1 MQKTSW
7 GLTAVLALFLIAS
20 PILMRGGDGRSSATQ
35 NFQTSDRCVACH
47 NGMKTEAGADYSI
60 GLDWRASIMAN
71 SSRDPYWQGSVR
83 RETIDHPMAAAEIQ
97 DECSHCHMPITYYDA
112 HAQQKKVDVFSHLPF
127 DADKKDNAKAADGVS
142 CAVCHQISKQNLGTP
157 ASYVGN
163 FVIDPP
169 EAPNR
174 RPEHG
179 PFVIDAGHQRVMQ
192 SSTGGFL
199 PEEGTQIRDSALCAT
214 CHTLYTTAL
223 DKDGKPAGRLPEQ
236 VPYQEWQHSDY
247 AGKGS
252 CQSCHMPEV
261 KEKTPVTSL
270 FGELREGA
278 RHHYFVGANFFMQ
291 RILSNYRQDLGV
303 AALPSELTAASQRT
317 VDFLQSQSAR
327 VSIQNLET
335 GDGKLRV
342 DVFVENLTGHKL
354 PTAYPSRRAWLH
366 VVIHDHSG
374 RTVFESGA
382 LNKDGSIQGNVNDTD
397 PSRFEPHFREITSGD
412 QVEIYEPILKDPE
425 GRVTTGL
432 ITAVGY
438 LKDNRLLP
446 RGFDKSTAEAD
457 IAVAGEAADDPNF
470 NDEGSVVRYSPAVD
484 PSAGPFH
491 IEVELWY
498 EPIGFRWA
506 HNLGTYHA
514 DEPQRL
520 VNYYDS
526 LASGAAVILAK
537 TEAMK

>member
-1 MQKTSW
+1 M
-7 GLTAVLALFLIAS
+7 
-20 PILMRGGDGRSSATQ
+20 
-35 NFQTSDRCVACH
+35 
-47 NGMKTEAGADYSI
+47 
-60 GLDWRASIMAN
+60 
-71 SSRDPYWQGSVR
+71 
-83 RETIDHPMAAAEIQ
+83 
-97 DECSHCHMPITYYDA
+97 TYFDA

-127 DADKKDNAKAADGVS
+127 DPDKKENAKAADGVS

-247 AGKGS
+247 AGKSS

-270 FGELREGA
+270 FGELRQGA
-278 RHHYFVGANFFMQ
+278 RHHSFVGANFFMQ
-291 RILSNYRQDLGV
+291 RILSNYRQDLSV
-303 AALPSELTAASQRT
+303 AALPAELSAAAERT
-317 VDFLQSQSAR
+317 VNFLQSQSAR
-327 VSIQNLET
+327 VSIQSLET
-335 GDGKLRV
+335 GEGKLRV

-366 VVIHDHSG
+366 VVIHDRNG

-382 LNKDGSIQGNVNDTD
+382 LNQDGSIQGNVNDTD

-412 QVEIYEPILKDPE
+412 QVEIYEPILKDSE
-425 GRVTTGL
+425 GHVTTGL
-432 ITAVGY
+432 LTAVGY
-438 LKDNRLLP
+438 IKDNRLLP
-446 RGFDKSTAEAD
+446 RGFDKSTAEKD
-457 IAVAGEAADDPNF
+457 IAVAGDATEDPNF
-470 NDEGSVVRYSPAVD
+470 NGKGSVVRYSPAVD

-506 HNLGTYHA
+506 HNLGSYQA

-520 VNYYDS
+520 VSYYDS
-526 LASGAAVILAK
+526 LASSAAVILAK
-537 TEAMK
+537 TEATK